1 MYLSAKR
8 VVRTF
13 GSFFLILAIVLW
25 SAFFFVNSLTAVA
38 VELVEKALSR
48 YNNFT
53 GKIALQNFAEDKILS
68 TSSEFTRNGFALFGI
83 AFAYYSCISDSLIS
97 CFYFVFCVTKSVCHS
112 FDSDKVVESYF
123 FRKH

>member
-48 YNNFT
+48 YN
-53 GKIALQNFAEDKILS
+53 K
-68 TSSEFTRNGFALFGI
+68 
-83 AFAYYSCISDSLIS
+83 
-97 CFYFVFCVTKSVCHS
+97 
-112 FDSDKVVESYF
+112 
-123 FRKH
+123 